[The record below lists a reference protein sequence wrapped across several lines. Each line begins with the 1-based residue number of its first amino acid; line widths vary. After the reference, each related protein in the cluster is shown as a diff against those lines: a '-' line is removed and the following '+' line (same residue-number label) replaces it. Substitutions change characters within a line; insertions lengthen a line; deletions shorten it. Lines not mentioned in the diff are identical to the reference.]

1 MFRRG
6 RGRHLDK
13 ISQAGK
19 CNRIMAPPIIT
30 FRGVSIGFGTSP
42 LFDDLSF
49 SINAGDRICLIGRNG
64 CGKSTLMKLI
74 MGHLEPDQG
83 DKFLLAGTRL
93 TWLPQEPQLRAGI
106 TVRQHI
112 EEGGPD
118 DDPPEVYEV
127 DAALDRMALD
137 GERAMDTLSGG
148 EVRRA
153 SLARALARPPD
164 ILLLD
169 EPTNHLDLPTIEWLE
184 KFIQD
189 FRGAT
194 VIVSHD
200 RAFLNRVTK
209 RIWWLDRGRMRQ
221 TERPFSEYEKWQE
234 EVLNEE
240 ARELDRMNTVI
251 AQELRY
257 LQRGVTGR
265 RTRNQ
270 MRLRRLADMRDS
282 RSALLGQKRGKVQ
295 LVIDEGDVR
304 SRMVIEAKNIS
315 KSVTLPNGRE
325 RPLITDFT
333 TRILRGERIGVL
345 GPNGVGKTTLL
356 RMLTGQLKPDEG
368 RVRVAKSV
376 QPAYFDQHRAQLDLK
391 KTLWETL
398 CPDGGDTIFV
408 GDAPRHVVG
417 YLKDF
422 LFPFDQVRSPVGTL
436 SGGERNRLLLAKLL
450 AQKSD
455 LLIMD
460 EPTNDLD
467 MDTLDLLEDALGDY
481 EGTLLL
487 VSHDRE
493 FLDRTVASVI
503 ALEGDGKAS
512 EYVGGYYDYVRQRGA
527 PAKAGKGF
535 AGGPAMVETKPSK
548 PKPLPPKPAKADRN
562 QHRLSFNEQ
571 HELDELPD
579 RIAKLEAYIDQ
590 ANTFLADP
598 EAYTRDPVKFEKAI
612 DRLAEAKAAV
622 TAAEERWLALETK
635 REEIEAQA
643 S

>member
-1 MFRRG
+1 
-6 RGRHLDK
+6 
-13 ISQAGK
+13 
-19 CNRIMAPPIIT
+19 MAPPIIT
-30 FRGVSIGFGTSP
+30 FRDVSIGFGSEL
-42 LFDDLSF
+42 LFDGLNF
-49 SINAGDRICLIGRNG
+49 SIAPGDRICLIGRNG

-74 MGHLEPDQG
+74 MGELEPDLG
-83 DKFLLAGTRL
+83 ERFFLPGTRI

-112 EEGGPD
+112 EEAGPD
-118 DDPPEVYEV
+118 DDRPEAYEV

-153 SLARALARPPD
+153 SLARSLVRPPD
-164 ILLLD
+164 VLLLD

-270 MRLRRLADMRDS
+270 MRLRRLADMRDA
-282 RSALLGQKRGKVQ
+282 RSALLGQRRGKVQ
-295 LVIDEGDVR
+295 LVIDEGEVR
-304 SRMVIEAKNIS
+304 SRMVIEAKDIS
-315 KSVTLPNGRE
+315 KSVTLPNGKE
-325 RPLITDFT
+325 RPIVTNFT

-345 GPNGVGKTTLL
+345 GPNGAGKTTLL

-376 QPAYFDQHRAQLDLK
+376 RAAYFDQHRAQLDLS

-398 CPDGGDTIFV
+398 CPDGGDTVFV
-408 GDAPRHVVG
+408 RGAPRHVVG

-422 LFPFDQVRSPVGTL
+422 LFPFDQVRAPVKTL
-436 SGGERNRLLLAKLL
+436 SGGERNRLLLAKIM
-450 AQKSD
+450 AQSSD
-455 LLIMD
+455 LLVMD

-467 MDTLDLLEDALGDY
+467 MDTLDLLEDALGEY

-503 ALEGDGKAS
+503 ALEGDGTAK
-512 EYVGGYYDYVRQRGA
+512 EYVGGYYDYVRQRGPQTKGGA
-527 PAKAGKGF
+527 GF
-535 AGGPAMVETKPSK
+535 AGGPAMVAAKPTP
-548 PKPLPPKPAKADRN
+548 PKPLPPKPPTRIERDRL
-562 QHRLSFNEQ
+562 RLSYNEQ
-571 HELDELPD
+571 RELNELPD
-579 RIAKLEAYIDQ
+579 RIAKLEAYIEK
-590 ANTFLADP
+590 ANAFLADP
-598 EAYTRDPVKFEKAI
+598 DIYARDPARFDKAV

-622 TAAEERWLALETK
+622 TTAEERWLALETK

>member
-1 MFRRG
+1 
-6 RGRHLDK
+6 
-13 ISQAGK
+13 
-19 CNRIMAPPIIT
+19 MAPPIIT
-30 FRGVSIGFGTSP
+30 FRDVTIGFGTTP
-42 LFDDLSF
+42 LFEDLSF
-49 SINAGDRICLIGRNG
+49 SITPGDRICLIGRNG

-74 MGHLEPDQG
+74 MGELEPDLG
-83 DKFLLAGTRL
+83 DTFFLPGVRL

-112 EEGGPD
+112 EEAG
-118 DDPPEVYEV
+118 PPEDRPEDYEV
-127 DAALDRMALD
+127 DAVLDRMALD

-153 SLARALARPPD
+153 SLARALVRPPD
-164 ILLLD
+164 VLLLD

-184 KFIQD
+184 KFVQD
-189 FRGAT
+189 FKGAT
-194 VIVSHD
+194 IIVSHD

-209 RIWWLDRGRMRQ
+209 KIWWLDRGRMRQ
-221 TERPFSEYEKWQE
+221 TERPFSEFDKWQE
-234 EVLNEE
+234 DVLNEE

-257 LQRGVTGR
+257 LQRGVTAR
-265 RTRNQ
+265 RSRNQ
-270 MRLRRLADMRDS
+270 LRLRRLADMRDE
-282 RSALLGQKRGKVQ
+282 RSALLGQKRGKVRI
-295 LVIDEGDVR
+295 VMDEGDVR
-304 SRMVIEAKNIS
+304 SRMVIEAKEIS
-315 KSVTLPNGRE
+315 KSIILPNGQQRDIV
-325 RPLITDFT
+325 RNFT

-345 GPNGVGKTTLL
+345 GPNGAGKTTLL
-356 RMLTGQLKPDEG
+356 RMLTGELKPDSG
-368 RVRVAKSV
+368 RVRVAKSA
-376 QPAYFDQHRAQLDLK
+376 QPAYFDQHRAQLDPT

-398 CPDGGDTIFV
+398 CPDGGDTLYV
-408 GDAPRHVVG
+408 HGAPRHVVG

-422 LFPFDQVRSPVGTL
+422 LFPFDQIRAPVATL
-436 SGGERNRLLLAKLL
+436 SGGERNRLLLAKIL

-455 LLIMD
+455 LLILD

-503 ALEGDGKAS
+503 ALEGDGEAR
-512 EYVGGYYDYVRQRGA
+512 EYVGGYYDYVRQRVA
-527 PAKAGKGF
+527 PRKGGSGF
-535 AGGPAMVETKPSK
+535 AGGPAMVEKKSEP
-548 PKPLPPKPAKADRN
+548 PKPLPPKPASKTDRN
-562 QHRLSFNEQ
+562 QHRLTFKEL

-579 RIAKLEAYIDQ
+579 RIAKLEAYIEK
-590 ANTFLADP
+590 ANAFLADP
-598 EAYTRDPVKFEKAI
+598 EVYQRDPAKFEKAV
-612 DRLAEAKAAV
+612 DRLTEAKEAL
-622 TAAEERWLALETK
+622 TAAEERWLTLETK

>member
-1 MFRRG
+1 
-6 RGRHLDK
+6 
-13 ISQAGK
+13 
-19 CNRIMAPPIIT
+19 MAPPIIT

-49 SINAGDRICLIGRNG
+49 SINAGDRVCLIGRNG
-64 CGKSTLMKLI
+64 SGKSTLMKLI
-74 MGHLEPDQG
+74 MGELEPDQG
-83 DKFLLAGTRL
+83 DKFLLPGTRL
-93 TWLPQEPQLRAGI
+93 TWLPQEPQLRVGI

-112 EEGGPD
+112 EEGGPQ
-118 DDPPEVYEV
+118 DDPPEAYEV

-153 SLARALARPPD
+153 SLARALVRPPD

-209 RIWWLDRGRMRQ
+209 RIWWLDRGRLRQ

-240 ARELDRMNTVI
+240 ARELDRMDTVI

-270 MRLRRLADMRDS
+270 MRLRRLADMRDA

-295 LVIDEGDVR
+295 MVLDEGDVR
-304 SRMVIEAKNIS
+304 SRMVIEAKDIS
-315 KSVTLPNGRE
+315 KSVTLPNGKQ
-325 RPLITDFT
+325 RPLVTNFT
-333 TRILRGERIGVL
+333 TRILRGDRIGVL
-345 GPNGVGKTTLL
+345 GPNGAGKTTLL

-376 QPAYFDQHRAQLDLK
+376 RPAYFDQHRAQLDLT

-398 CPDGGDTIFV
+398 CPDGGDTIYV

-436 SGGERNRLLLAKLL
+436 SGGERNRLLLAKIMAL
-450 AQKSD
+450 KSD

-503 ALEGDGKAS
+503 ALEGDGKAR

-527 PAKAGKGF
+527 TAKAGKGF
-535 AGGPAMVETKPSK
+535 AGGPAMVAKKPTP
-548 PKPLPPKPAKADRN
+548 PKPLPPKAGPKVDRD
-562 QHRLSFNEQ
+562 QYRLTLKEQ
-571 HELDELPD
+571 RELDDLPD
-579 RIAKLEAYIDQ
+579 RIAKLEAYIQQ
-590 ANTFLADP
+590 ANAFLADP
-598 EAYTRDPVKFEKAI
+598 DSYKRDAGKFEKAI
-612 DRLAEAKAAV
+612 DRLAEAKEAL

>member
-1 MFRRG
+1 
-6 RGRHLDK
+6 
-13 ISQAGK
+13 
-19 CNRIMAPPIIT
+19 MAPPIIT
-30 FRGVSIGFGTSP
+30 FRDVTIGFGTAP
-42 LFDDLSF
+42 LFEDLSF
-49 SINAGDRICLIGRNG
+49 SITPGDRICLIGRNG

-74 MGHLEPDQG
+74 MGELEPDLG
-83 DKFLLAGTRL
+83 ETFFLPGTRL
-93 TWLPQEPQLRAGI
+93 SWLPQEPQLRAGI

-112 EEGGPD
+112 EEGLVG
-118 DDPPEVYEV
+118 DDPPEAYEV

-137 GERAMDTLSGG
+137 GGRAMDTLSGG

-153 SLARALARPPD
+153 SLARALVRPPD
-164 ILLLD
+164 VLLLD

-189 FRGAT
+189 YRGAT
-194 VIVSHD
+194 IIVSHD

-209 RIWWLDRGRMRQ
+209 RIWWLDRGRLRQ

-270 MRLRRLADMRDS
+270 MRLRRLADMRDA
-282 RSALLGQKRGKVQ
+282 RSALLGQKRGKAQIV
-295 LVIDEGDVR
+295 LDDGDVR
-304 SRMVIEAKNIS
+304 SRMVIEAKEIS
-315 KSVTLPNGRE
+315 KSVTLPNGRQ
-325 RPLITDFT
+325 RPLITNFS

-368 RVRVAKSV
+368 RVRVAKSI
-376 QPAYFDQHRAQLDLK
+376 QPAYFDQHRAQLDPN

-408 GDAPRHVVG
+408 GDTPRHVVG

-422 LFPFDQVRSPVGTL
+422 LFPFDQAKSPVGTL
-436 SGGERNRLLLAKLL
+436 SGGERNRLLLAKLM

-503 ALEGDGKAS
+503 ALEGDGKAR
-512 EYVGGYYDYVRQRGA
+512 EYVGGYYDYVRQRG
-527 PAKAGKGF
+527 PVAKGGTGF
-535 AGGPAMVETKPSK
+535 AGGPAMVDKKPTP
-548 PKPLPPKPAKADRN
+548 PKPLPPKPDKSGRN

-571 HELDELPD
+571 RELDELPD
-579 RIAKLEAYIDQ
+579 RIAKLEAYIEQ
-590 ANTFLADP
+590 ANAFLADP
-598 EAYTRDPVKFEKAI
+598 DSYKRDPGKFEKAI
-612 DRLAEAKAAV
+612 DRLAEAKEAL
-622 TAAEERWLALETK
+622 TGAEERWLALETK